1 MKKPRYIALDKLSRQ
16 KRRGE
21 FVPLRS
27 EDQGWI
33 KQMRESLGMTLSKLG
48 DACGLAPSTIAQA
61 EQREAE
67 GKITV
72 ETLRKTAAAMN
83 CEFTYAF
90 VPKSDLS
97 LYVEKMAYEK
107 AKRILQT
114 ADLHMS
120 LEDQQVN
127 VSLESRIQRLKS
139 KLLAEGKVW

>member
-1 MKKPRYIALDKLSRQ
+1 MERTQSFAVS
-16 KRRGE
+16 
-21 FVPLRS
+21 S
-27 EDQGWI
+27 EGHWI
-33 KQMRESLGMTLSKLG
+33 KQVRESLGMTLAKLG
-48 DACGLAPSTIAQA
+48 DACGLATSTVAQA

-72 ETLRKTAAAMN
+72 ETLRKTAEAMN

-97 LYVEKMAYEK
+97 IFVQEKAYEK

-120 LEDQQVN
+120 LEDQQVKA
-127 VSLESRIQRLKS
+127 SLETRIQQLKS
-139 KLLAEGKVW
+139 KLIAEGKVW